1 MRREGQEAAPDRNR
15 ALRLLPRRLRAKP
28 LVVVFVVV
36 ATTDLVFA
44 VDSIPAIFAVTSE
57 PFVVFAA
64 NAFAMLGLRALYF
77 LLAGMMDRFVYLS
90 HGLALI
96 LAFIGTKMLL
106 IDVWH
111 PPIWLSLGVIV
122 AVLAATVVLSLRAE
136 PEGTCRVTRRARI
149 AAACGRVV
157 ESSWFDPLMLSIIA
171 VNAVT
176 LGLETYDSIDAAI
189 GRELHLANDV
199 ILGLFVVELA
209 LRMAAFAD
217 RPREFFRSGWNVF
230 DFVVIAASF
239 VPGVRENATLL
250 RLVRLLRIVRA
261 VRLLPDLRVLTVA
274 VGRSIPGVASLA
286 AITLLLVY
294 VYGMVGWVIFHDHDP
309 ANFEDI
315 GQSMVTMFVLLTLEN
330 LPVYIARGQELSDW
344 TLLFYVSYV
353 LLASFLIFNLFIG
366 IVINSM
372 EEARAIELHR
382 AERALLDDDTAD
394 DERAHAVVLE
404 ERLRAMRAALDEL
417 ERDVRAKT

>member
-1 MRREGQEAAPDRNR
+1 M
-15 ALRLLPRRLRAKP
+15 
-28 LVVVFVVV
+28 
-36 ATTDLVFA
+36 
-44 VDSIPAIFAVTSE
+44 
-57 PFVVFAA
+57 VFAA
-64 NAFAMLGLRALYF
+64 NAFAVLGLRALYF

-96 LAFIGTKMLL
+96 LAVIGAKMLL

-122 AVLAATVVLSLRAE
+122 AVLAATVVLSLRRAS
-136 PEGTCRVTRRARI
+136 PKGRPRDPPRADRGGLRTGRRVVVVRPAHARDHRDQRGDARPGDLRLDRRRDRAR
-149 AAACGRVV
+149 AAPRQRRHPRR
-157 ESSWFDPLMLSIIA
+157 SSWSSWPCAWPRSP
-171 VNAVT
+171 T
-176 LGLETYDSIDAAI
+176 
-189 GRELHLANDV
+189 
-199 ILGLFVVELA
+199 
-209 LRMAAFAD
+209 

-274 VGRSIPGVASLA
+274 VGRSVPGVASLA

-309 ANFEDI
+309 ANFENI

-330 LPVYIARGQELSDW
+330 LPAYIARGQELSDW

-404 ERLRAMRAALDEL
+404 ERLRALRAAVDEL
-417 ERDVRAKT
+417 EREVRAKG

>member
-1 MRREGQEAAPDRNR
+1 
-15 ALRLLPRRLRAKP
+15 
-28 LVVVFVVV
+28 V
-36 ATTDLVFA
+36 
-44 VDSIPAIFAVTSE
+44 S
-57 PFVVFAA
+57 
-64 NAFAMLGLRALYF
+64 
-77 LLAGMMDRFVYLS
+77 
-90 HGLALI
+90 
-96 LAFIGTKMLL
+96 
-106 IDVWH
+106 
-111 PPIWLSLGVIV
+111 
-122 AVLAATVVLSLRAE
+122 
-136 PEGTCRVTRRARI
+136 RRARI
-149 AAACGRVV
+149 AGACGRVV
-157 ESSWFDPLMLSIIA
+157 DSSWFDPLMLSIIA
-171 VNAVT
+171 INAVT
-176 LGLETYDSIDAAI
+176 LGLETYESIDAAI
-189 GRELHLANDV
+189 GRELRLANGI

-230 DFVVIAASF
+230 DFVVIGASF
-239 VPGVRENATLL
+239 VPGVRENTTLL
-250 RLVRLLRIVRA
+250 RLARLLRIVRA

-294 VYGMVGWVIFHDHDP
+294 VYGMLGWLIFHEHDP

-353 LLASFLIFNLFIG
+353 LVASFLIFNLFIG

-382 AERALLDDDTAD
+382 AERELLNDDTAD
-394 DERAHAVVLE
+394 DAHAHAVVLE
-404 ERLRAMRAALDEL
+404 ERLRALRAAVDEL
-417 ERDVRAKT
+417 EQEVRAKP

>member
-1 MRREGQEAAPDRNR
+1 
-15 ALRLLPRRLRAKP
+15 L
-28 LVVVFVVV
+28 
-36 ATTDLVFA
+36 
-44 VDSIPAIFAVTSE
+44 
-57 PFVVFAA
+57 
-64 NAFAMLGLRALYF
+64 
-77 LLAGMMDRFVYLS
+77 
-90 HGLALI
+90 
-96 LAFIGTKMLL
+96 
-106 IDVWH
+106 
-111 PPIWLSLGVIV
+111 
-122 AVLAATVVLSLRAE
+122 
-136 PEGTCRVTRRARI
+136 TRRARI
-149 AAACGRVV
+149 AAGCTRVV
-157 ESSWFDPLMLSIIA
+157 QSSWFDPLMLAIIA

-189 GRELHLANDV
+189 GRELHLANGV
-199 ILGLFVVELA
+199 ILALFVIELA

-230 DFVVIAASF
+230 DFIVIAASF

-274 VGRSIPGVASLA
+274 VGRSVPGVASLA

-309 ANFEDI
+309 ANFDDI
-315 GQSMVTMFVLLTLEN
+315 GQAMVTMFVLLTLEN
-330 LPVYIARGQELSDW
+330 LPAYIERGQALSDW

-382 AERALLDDDTAD
+382 AERALLDEDPAD
-394 DERAHAVVLE
+394 DERAHAVVIE
-404 ERLRAMRAALDEL
+404 ERLRTMRAALDDL
-417 ERDVRAKT
+417 ERDVRAKS

>member
-1 MRREGQEAAPDRNR
+1 M
-15 ALRLLPRRLRAKP
+15 
-28 LVVVFVVV
+28 
-36 ATTDLVFA
+36 
-44 VDSIPAIFAVTSE
+44 
-57 PFVVFAA
+57 
-64 NAFAMLGLRALYF
+64 
-77 LLAGMMDRFVYLS
+77 
-90 HGLALI
+90 
-96 LAFIGTKMLL
+96 
-106 IDVWH
+106 
-111 PPIWLSLGVIV
+111 
-122 AVLAATVVLSLRAE
+122 
-136 PEGTCRVTRRARI
+136 TRRARI

-176 LGLETYDSIDAAI
+176 LGLETYESIDAAV
-189 GRELHLANDV
+189 GRELRLANGI
-199 ILGLFVVELA
+199 ILGLFVIELA
-209 LRMAAFAD
+209 LRMGAFAD

-230 DFVVIAASF
+230 DFVVIGASF

-294 VYGMVGWVIFHDHDP
+294 VYGMIGWLIFHDYDP

-344 TLLFYVSYV
+344 TLLFYISYV
-353 LLASFLIFNLFIG
+353 LVASFLIFNLFIG

-404 ERLRAMRAALDEL
+404 ERLRALRAAVDEL
-417 ERDVRAKT
+417 EREVRAKA

>member
-1 MRREGQEAAPDRNR
+1 M
-15 ALRLLPRRLRAKP
+15 
-28 LVVVFVVV
+28 
-36 ATTDLVFA
+36 
-44 VDSIPAIFAVTSE
+44 
-57 PFVVFAA
+57 
-64 NAFAMLGLRALYF
+64 
-77 LLAGMMDRFVYLS
+77 
-90 HGLALI
+90 
-96 LAFIGTKMLL
+96 
-106 IDVWH
+106 
-111 PPIWLSLGVIV
+111 
-122 AVLAATVVLSLRAE
+122 
-136 PEGTCRVTRRARI
+136 TRRARI
-149 AAACGRVV
+149 AAACERIV
-157 ESSWFDPLMLSIIA
+157 ESSWFDPLMLSVIA
-171 VNAVT
+171 INAVT
-176 LGLETYDSIDAAI
+176 LGLETYESIDASI
-189 GRELHLANDV
+189 GDELHLLNDV

-209 LRMAAFAD
+209 LRMTAYAD

-274 VGRSIPGVASLA
+274 VGRSVPGVASLA

-330 LPVYIARGQELSDW
+330 LPAYIGRGQELSDW

-382 AERALLDDDTAD
+382 AEREILEDGTAD
-394 DERAHAVVLE
+394 DERAHAVVLD
-404 ERLRAMRAALDEL
+404 ERLRALRAAVEEL
-417 ERDVRAKT
+417 EQEVRAKGRAH

>member
-1 MRREGQEAAPDRNR
+1 
-15 ALRLLPRRLRAKP
+15 
-28 LVVVFVVV
+28 
-36 ATTDLVFA
+36 
-44 VDSIPAIFAVTSE
+44 
-57 PFVVFAA
+57 
-64 NAFAMLGLRALYF
+64 
-77 LLAGMMDRFVYLS
+77 
-90 HGLALI
+90 
-96 LAFIGTKMLL
+96 
-106 IDVWH
+106 
-111 PPIWLSLGVIV
+111 
-122 AVLAATVVLSLRAE
+122 
-136 PEGTCRVTRRARI
+136 VTRRARI

-171 VNAVT
+171 LNAVT
-176 LGLETYDSIDAAI
+176 LGLETYESIDASI
-189 GRELHLANDV
+189 GDELHLLNDV

-209 LRMAAFAD
+209 VRMAAHAD

-274 VGRSIPGVASLA
+274 VGRSVPGVASLA

-309 ANFEDI
+309 ANFENI

-330 LPVYIARGQELSDW
+330 LPVYIERGQALSDW

-404 ERLRAMRAALDEL
+404 ERLRALHAAVDEL
-417 ERDVRAKT
+417 EREVRAKG

>member
-1 MRREGQEAAPDRNR
+1 M
-15 ALRLLPRRLRAKP
+15 
-28 LVVVFVVV
+28 
-36 ATTDLVFA
+36 
-44 VDSIPAIFAVTSE
+44 
-57 PFVVFAA
+57 
-64 NAFAMLGLRALYF
+64 
-77 LLAGMMDRFVYLS
+77 
-90 HGLALI
+90 
-96 LAFIGTKMLL
+96 
-106 IDVWH
+106 
-111 PPIWLSLGVIV
+111 
-122 AVLAATVVLSLRAE
+122 
-136 PEGTCRVTRRARI
+136 TRRARI
-149 AAACGRVV
+149 ATACGRVV

-176 LGLETYDSIDAAI
+176 LGLETYASIDAAV
-189 GRELHLANDV
+189 GRELRLANGI

-209 LRMAAFAD
+209 LRMGAFAD
-217 RPREFFRSGWNVF
+217 RPRDFFRSGWNVF
-230 DFVVIAASF
+230 DFVVIGASF

-294 VYGMVGWVIFHDHDP
+294 VYGMIGWVIFHDHDP

-353 LLASFLIFNLFIG
+353 LVASFLIFNLFIG

-382 AERALLDDDTAD
+382 AERALLDEDPAD
-394 DERAHAVVLE
+394 DERAHAVVIE
-404 ERLRAMRAALDEL
+404 ERLRTMRTALDEL
-417 ERDVRAKT
+417 ERDVRAKP

>member
-1 MRREGQEAAPDRNR
+1 
-15 ALRLLPRRLRAKP
+15 
-28 LVVVFVVV
+28 
-36 ATTDLVFA
+36 
-44 VDSIPAIFAVTSE
+44 
-57 PFVVFAA
+57 
-64 NAFAMLGLRALYF
+64 
-77 LLAGMMDRFVYLS
+77 
-90 HGLALI
+90 
-96 LAFIGTKMLL
+96 
-106 IDVWH
+106 
-111 PPIWLSLGVIV
+111 
-122 AVLAATVVLSLRAE
+122 
-136 PEGTCRVTRRARI
+136 VTRRARI

-171 VNAVT
+171 INAVT

-189 GRELHLANDV
+189 GDWLHLANGV
-199 ILGLFVVELA
+199 ILGLFVVELL

-217 RPREFFRSGWNVF
+217 HPRDFFRSGWNVF
-230 DFVVIAASF
+230 DFVVIGASF

-294 VYGMVGWVIFHDHDP
+294 VYGMLGWLIFHEHDP

-330 LPVYIARGQELSDW
+330 LPVYIARGQELSNW

-353 LLASFLIFNLFIG
+353 LVASFLIFNLFIG

-382 AERALLDDDTAD
+382 AERELLNDDTAD
-394 DERAHAVVLE
+394 DEHAHAVVLE
-404 ERLRAMRAALDEL
+404 ERLRALRAAVDEL
-417 ERDVRAKT
+417 EQEVRVKP

>member
-1 MRREGQEAAPDRNR
+1 
-15 ALRLLPRRLRAKP
+15 
-28 LVVVFVVV
+28 
-36 ATTDLVFA
+36 
-44 VDSIPAIFAVTSE
+44 
-57 PFVVFAA
+57 
-64 NAFAMLGLRALYF
+64 
-77 LLAGMMDRFVYLS
+77 
-90 HGLALI
+90 
-96 LAFIGTKMLL
+96 
-106 IDVWH
+106 
-111 PPIWLSLGVIV
+111 
-122 AVLAATVVLSLRAE
+122 
-136 PEGTCRVTRRARI
+136 VTRRARI
-149 AAACGRVV
+149 AAACGRIV

-176 LGLETYDSIDAAI
+176 LGLETYESIDAAV
-189 GRELHLANDV
+189 GRELRLANGI

-230 DFVVIAASF
+230 DFVVIGASF

-294 VYGMVGWVIFHDHDP
+294 VYGMLGWLIFHEHDP

-330 LPVYIARGQELSDW
+330 LPVYIERGQELSDW

-353 LLASFLIFNLFIG
+353 LVASFLIFNLFIG

-382 AERALLDDDTAD
+382 AERELLNDDTAD
-394 DERAHAVVLE
+394 DAHAHAVVLE
-404 ERLRAMRAALDEL
+404 ERLRALRAAVDEL
-417 ERDVRAKT
+417 EQEVRAKP

>member
-1 MRREGQEAAPDRNR
+1 
-15 ALRLLPRRLRAKP
+15 
-28 LVVVFVVV
+28 
-36 ATTDLVFA
+36 
-44 VDSIPAIFAVTSE
+44 
-57 PFVVFAA
+57 
-64 NAFAMLGLRALYF
+64 
-77 LLAGMMDRFVYLS
+77 
-90 HGLALI
+90 
-96 LAFIGTKMLL
+96 
-106 IDVWH
+106 
-111 PPIWLSLGVIV
+111 
-122 AVLAATVVLSLRAE
+122 
-136 PEGTCRVTRRARI
+136 VTRRARI
-149 AAACGRVV
+149 AAVCGRIV

-171 VNAVT
+171 INAVT
-176 LGLETYDSIDAAI
+176 LGLETYESIDASI
-189 GRELHLANDV
+189 GDELHLLNDV

-209 LRMAAFAD
+209 VRMAAHAD

-274 VGRSIPGVASLA
+274 VGRSVPGVASLA

-309 ANFEDI
+309 ANFENI

-330 LPVYIARGQELSDW
+330 LPVYIDRGQALSDW

-404 ERLRAMRAALDEL
+404 ERLRMLHAAVDEL
-417 ERDVRAKT
+417 EREVRAKG

>member
-1 MRREGQEAAPDRNR
+1 
-15 ALRLLPRRLRAKP
+15 
-28 LVVVFVVV
+28 
-36 ATTDLVFA
+36 
-44 VDSIPAIFAVTSE
+44 
-57 PFVVFAA
+57 
-64 NAFAMLGLRALYF
+64 
-77 LLAGMMDRFVYLS
+77 
-90 HGLALI
+90 
-96 LAFIGTKMLL
+96 
-106 IDVWH
+106 
-111 PPIWLSLGVIV
+111 
-122 AVLAATVVLSLRAE
+122 
-136 PEGTCRVTRRARI
+136 VTRRART

-157 ESSWFDPLMLSIIA
+157 ESSWFDPLMLAIIA
-171 VNAVT
+171 VNAVA
-176 LGLETYDSIDAAI
+176 LGLETYDSIDTAI
-189 GRELHLANDV
+189 GRELQLANDV
-199 ILGLFVVELA
+199 ILGIFVVEL
-209 LRMAAFAD
+209 LVRMAAYAD
-217 RPREFFRSGWNVF
+217 RPRAFFRSGWNVF

-330 LPVYIARGQELSDW
+330 LPAYIARGQALSDW

-382 AERALLDDDTAD
+382 AERALLDEEPDD
-394 DERAHAVVLE
+394 DERAHAVVIE
-404 ERLRAMRAALDEL
+404 ERLRAMRTALDEL
-417 ERDVRAKT
+417 ERDVRTKP

>member
-1 MRREGQEAAPDRNR
+1 
-15 ALRLLPRRLRAKP
+15 
-28 LVVVFVVV
+28 
-36 ATTDLVFA
+36 
-44 VDSIPAIFAVTSE
+44 
-57 PFVVFAA
+57 
-64 NAFAMLGLRALYF
+64 
-77 LLAGMMDRFVYLS
+77 
-90 HGLALI
+90 
-96 LAFIGTKMLL
+96 
-106 IDVWH
+106 
-111 PPIWLSLGVIV
+111 
-122 AVLAATVVLSLRAE
+122 
-136 PEGTCRVTRRARI
+136 VTRRARI
-149 AAACGRVV
+149 AAVCGRIV

-171 VNAVT
+171 INAVT
-176 LGLETYDSIDAAI
+176 LGLETYASIEASI
-189 GRELHLANDV
+189 GDELHLLNDV
-199 ILGLFVVELA
+199 ILALFVVELVV
-209 LRMAAFAD
+209 RMAAHAD

-274 VGRSIPGVASLA
+274 VGRSVPGVASLA

-382 AERALLDDDTAD
+382 AERALLEDDAAD

-404 ERLRAMRAALDEL
+404 ERLRALHAAVDEL
-417 ERDVRAKT
+417 EREVRAKG